1 MLGVVFLSN
10 LGPFGPRRDRRGV
23 SEGPR
28 SRRWRRHGTA
38 APPRRRCDP
47 TRVYVVIRTP
57 SDRVETPRC
66 SAQVD
71 TYGTQQPITLLLTL
85 ISRGFIYDRDK
96 DLTQKVLRDMTY
108 ISAMGPPGGGRNN
121 VDPRFVAL
129 FSVFNLPDPTSEV
142 LKHMYSSIINE
153 RLRDFSPS
161 VKDAAAKF
169 PDAML
174 ELFSY
179 ILESQ
184 YPRLAIAAPRPSERP
199 ERGHDLLHM
208 DETVSRELK
217 PNLNFSRHRPP
228 ADAREVPLH
237 FQFEG
242 SFEGHGGRVLSH
254 SRSV

>member
-1 MLGVVFLSN
+1 MN
-10 LGPFGPRRDRRGV
+10 
-23 SEGPR
+23 
-28 SRRWRRHGTA
+28 
-38 APPRRRCDP
+38 
-47 TRVYVVIRTP
+47 

-85 ISRGFIYDRDK
+85 ISRGFIYDREK

-108 ISAMGPPGGGRNN
+108 IGAMGPPGGGRNN

-179 ILESQ
+179 ILEGLMRCGNQSFDAVDAFLET
-184 YPRLAIAAPRPSERP
+184 RPRPPS
-199 ERGHDLLHM
+199 
-208 DETVSRELK
+208 
-217 PNLNFSRHRPP
+217 
-228 ADAREVPLH
+228 
-237 FQFEG
+237 
-242 SFEGHGGRVLSH
+242 HG
-254 SRSV
+254 

>member
-1 MLGVVFLSN
+1 MVSGEIA
-10 LGPFGPRRDRRGV
+10 PRHT
-23 SEGPR
+23 S
-28 SRRWRRHGTA
+28 HA
-38 APPRRRCDP
+38 
-47 TRVYVVIRTP
+47 
-57 SDRVETPRC
+57 
-66 SAQVD
+66 
-71 TYGTQQPITLLLTL
+71 GTQQPITLLLTL
-85 ISRGFIYDRDK
+85 ISRGFIYDREK
-96 DLTQKVLRDMTY
+96 DLTQKILKDMTY
-108 ISAMGPPGGGRNN
+108 IGAMGPPGGGRNN

-129 FSVFNLPDPTSEV
+129 FSVFNLPDPTNDV

-199 ERGHDLLHM
+199 ERGHDLLRM

-217 PNLNFSRHRPP
+217 YNLKFDPRRPP
-228 ADAREVPLH
+228 ADAGEVSLH
-237 FQFEG
+237 FQPARFVARD
-242 SFEGHGGRVLSH
+242 GGRLSGDAGGLRAVGATREALPERGAAH
-254 SRSV
+254 LLRPTRVR

>member
-1 MLGVVFLSN
+1 MN
-10 LGPFGPRRDRRGV
+10 
-23 SEGPR
+23 
-28 SRRWRRHGTA
+28 
-38 APPRRRCDP
+38 
-47 TRVYVVIRTP
+47 

-96 DLTQKVLRDMTY
+96 DLSQKILRDMTY
-108 ISAMGPPGGGRNN
+108 VGAMGPPGGGRNN

-161 VKDAAAKF
+161 VKDAASKF

-179 ILESQ
+179 ILESLTRC
-184 YPRLAIAAPRPSERP
+184 PHFKLNF
-199 ERGHDLLHM
+199 
-208 DETVSRELK
+208 
-217 PNLNFSRHRPP
+217 NLNFAPRRPP

-237 FQFEG
+237 LQFARFVEG
-242 SFEGHGGRVLSH
+242 DGGRLPGGARGV
-254 SRSV
+254 

>member
-1 MLGVVFLSN
+1 M
-10 LGPFGPRRDRRGV
+10 PR
-23 SEGPR
+23 
-28 SRRWRRHGTA
+28 
-38 APPRRRCDP
+38 
-47 TRVYVVIRTP
+47 
-57 SDRVETPRC
+57 
-66 SAQVD
+66 VD
-71 TYGTQQPITLLLTL
+71 TYGLIAASRGLSEIIRRRRDSCPSHVHERGFFFEFESLEDEIVTRCISHAGTQQPITLLLTL
-85 ISRGFIYDRDK
+85 ISRGFIYDREK
-96 DLTQKVLRDMTY
+96 DLTQKILKDMTY
-108 ISAMGPPGGGRNN
+108 IGAMGPPGGGRNN

-129 FSVFNLPDPTSEV
+129 FSVFNLPDPTSDV

-184 YPRLAIAAPRPSERP
+184 YPRLAISAPRPSERP

-217 PNLNFSRHRPP
+217 PNLKFGPRRPP
-228 ADAREVPLH
+228 ADAGEVPLH
-237 FQFEG
+237 FQSER
-242 SFEGHGGRVLSH
+242 SFEGHGRRLSGDAGGL
-254 SRSV
+254 RAVGAARAIV

>member
-1 MLGVVFLSN
+1 MPRAGNVYGPPLGTNLVVFIDDLN
-10 LGPFGPRRDRRGV
+10 MPR
-23 SEGPR
+23 
-28 SRRWRRHGTA
+28 
-38 APPRRRCDP
+38 
-47 TRVYVVIRTP
+47 
-57 SDRVETPRC
+57 
-66 SAQVD
+66 VD

-85 ISRGFIYDRDK
+85 ISRGFIYDREK
-96 DLTQKVLRDMTY
+96 DLTQKILKDMTY
-108 ISAMGPPGGGRNN
+108 IGAMGPPGGGRNN

-129 FSVFNLPDPTSEV
+129 FSVFNLPDPTSDV

-199 ERGHDLLHM
+199 ERGHDLLRM

-217 PNLNFSRHRPP
+217 YNLNFSRHRPP
-228 ADAREVPLH
+228 ADAGEVPLH
-237 FQFEG
+237 FQPER
-242 SFEGHGGRVLSH
+242 SFEGHGRCLSGDAGGLRAVGAI
-254 SRSV
+254 SAIVQK